1 MKLIDFK
8 VDGRGFIIEYNED
21 GVKEN
26 EDDKYYIYFVDGK
39 EKTLL
44 ICMRED
50 ECILLS
56 ALLNF
61 GVHKKLVEID
71 KVGVEVAK
79 GEKDG

>member
-1 MKLIDFK
+1 MKLIDFE
-8 VDGRGFIIEYNED
+8 VDGRGFFIEYNEE
-21 GVKEN
+21 GTEN
-26 EDDKYYIYFVDGK
+26 NKDDKYYIYFVDGK
-39 EKTLL
+39 DKKLL
-44 ICMRED
+44 ICLRED

-79 GEKDG
+79 GESK